1 MRWWEAIS
9 DSSYYRRYHLKT
21 INTFPEILSGYSLSI
36 NHPRLLRD
44 PPARTHK
51 LYRVGTESNFLG
63 QFPKGSLEQIIP
75 GARKYLFWC
84 RVHLSQLGVTIS
96 HPGLC
101 HLLRQL
107 SQNYRPGRY
116 QSIRARE
123 ARATP
128 PDRERVR
135 RERGAASWPL
145 RLLVNIHHQIVITT
159 MAWGFTFYVTVSAS
173 PYKCVN
179 WGKNHKQCDHN

>member
-9 DSSYYRRYHLKT
+9 DSGYYRRYHLKT

-51 LYRVGTESNFLG
+51 LYRLGTESNFLG

-84 RVHLSQLGVTIS
+84 RVHLSVSGLTIS
-96 HPGLC
+96 HPSLC
-101 HLLRQL
+101 HLLAAVVTKLQ
-107 SQNYRPGRY
+107 
-116 QSIRARE
+116 
-123 ARATP
+123 ARALSIHPRQRGQGTGPAQEREGP
-128 PDRERVR
+128 PRDL
-135 RERGAASWPL
+135 W
-145 RLLVNIHHQIVITT
+145 RLLANIHHQILITT
-159 MAWGFTFYVTVSAS
+159 MAWGLTFYVTVSAS
-173 PYKCVN
+173 HYKCVN
-179 WGKNHKQCDHN
+179 WG

>member
-9 DSSYYRRYHLKT
+9 DSGYYRRYHLKT

-84 RVHLSQLGVTIS
+84 RVHLPLSSLWPSLTRVSVICCGSCHKITDPGVINPS
-96 HPGLC
+96 SLE
-101 HLLRQL
+101 
-107 SQNYRPGRY
+107 RPGPRP
-116 QSIRARE
+116 R
-123 ARATP
+123 T
-128 PDRERVR
+128 ERVR
-135 RERGAASWPL
+135 GERGAAPWPL

-179 WGKNHKQCDHN
+179 WG

>member
-9 DSSYYRRYHLKT
+9 DCGYYRRYHLKT

-51 LYRVGTESNFLG
+51 LYRLGTEENFLG

-84 RVHLSQLGVTIS
+84 RVLHHWPDHLSPMAVSFVSGSCHKITGSGVINPSSPERTA
-96 HPGLC
+96 P
-101 HLLRQL
+101 
-107 SQNYRPGRY
+107 RP
-116 QSIRARE
+116 RE
-123 ARATP
+123 RETP
-128 PDRERVR
+128 PCDL
-135 RERGAASWPL
+135 W
-145 RLLVNIHHQIVITT
+145 RLLANIHHQALITT
-159 MAWGFTFYVTVSAS
+159 MAWGLTFYVSVSAS
-173 PYKCVN
+173 
-179 WGKNHKQCDHN
+179 HSL

>member
-9 DSSYYRRYHLKT
+9 DSGYYRRYHLKT
-21 INTFPEILSGYSLSI
+21 INTFPKILSGYSLSI

-75 GARKYLFWC
+75 GARKYLFCC
-84 RVHLSQLGVTIS
+84 RAECISLFSVLTMTIS
-96 HPGLC
+96 HPGPG

-107 SQNYRPGRY
+107 SQNYRSGRY
-116 QSIRARE
+116 QSILARE
-123 ARATP
+123 DRTTP
-128 PDRERVR
+128 PDSESAR
-135 RERGAASWPL
+135 REKRRPL
-145 RLLVNIHHQIVITT
+145 TSEIVSKHPSPDCNYNNGVRVQLLCHCQRLPL
-159 MAWGFTFYVTVSAS
+159 
-173 PYKCVN
+173 
-179 WGKNHKQCDHN
+179 